1 VSTRPIKRGWLV
13 GLPLLVV
20 LAVGC
25 DWPGKPNP
33 ADRPVL
39 PDQVLSFSALFQENC
54 SGCHGAGGKLGPAP
68 PLNDDLFRASV
79 PEKELKQVI
88 TFGRG
93 GTPMPA
99 FGRENGGSLTETQI
113 QVLVHEIKGAPYRM
127 ADRKA
132 TIRGNVTE
140 KDAGGVSPA
149 WGVPAPLAKEVPPY
163 LLARGPA
170 GDKELGIK
178 VFARA
183 CASCHGSN
191 GEGGRKGDHPVGAI
205 NDQAFLSLMSDQ
217 VLRRYAITGRPDLGM
232 PDYTGKAG
240 RGPDFHPLTS
250 QEISDLVALLGY
262 WRQGGS
268 VNGK

>member
-1 VSTRPIKRGWLV
+1 MG
-13 GLPLLVV
+13 GLPLLVL

-33 ADRPVL
+33 ANRPLL
-39 PDQVLSFSALFQENC
+39 PDQILVFSVLYRENC
-54 SGCHGAGGKLGPAP
+54 SGCHGANGKLGPAP
-68 PLNDDLFRASV
+68 PLNDDLFRASA
-79 PEKELKQVI
+79 PEKEVKQVI
-88 TFGRG
+88 TFGRA

-113 QVLVHEIKGAPYRM
+113 QVLVYEIKGVPYRM
-127 ADRKA
+127 ADKKA
-132 TIRGNVTE
+132 TISKNAIV
-140 KDAGGVSPA
+140 KDSSGVLPA
-149 WGVPAPLAKEVPPY
+149 WGMPAPLAKEVPPY
-163 LLARGPA
+163 LLVMDPA
-170 GDKELGIK
+170 GDKEPGAK

-191 GEGGRKGDHPVGAI
+191 GEGGMKGDHPVGAI
-205 NDQAFLSLMSDQ
+205 NDQAFLSLTSDQ

-232 PDYTGKAG
+232 PDYAGKAG
-240 RGPDFHPLTS
+240 RVPDFQPLTS

-268 VNGK
+268 VNLK